1 MDFHEQNIPK
11 NILREMKIEL
21 NENSSLY
28 SGSICGVVG
37 TTPPVA
43 TGKEEEEAEGG
54 KRLCDLPVSLCKN
67 RESYSIKSIVIGYH
81 LGTVFFCKFAHLK
94 SPGIQGF
101 LESSLK
107 GREICNE
114 NQVCHGCGKS
124 VGKYY
129 EIYHENRVPLH
140 YYCSLLCIHTAATPQ
155 NNMC

>member
-1 MDFHEQNIPK
+1 
-11 NILREMKIEL
+11 MK
-21 NENSSLY
+21 NSSLY

-107 GREICNE
+107 GLVATKI
-114 NQVCHGCGKS
+114 KS
-124 VGKYY
+124 VIDV
-129 EIYHENRVPLH
+129 ESPLGSITKSTMKIGFPFTTTVL
-140 YYCSLLCIHTAATPQ
+140 CSVSTLLPPLKITCVRIFG
-155 NNMC
+155 